1 MCLLCGYGFFK
12 ARSHKRMSISTAVLM
27 GGDSRI
33 CQAGVTRLTSFIV
46 AEIISVEFRV
56 LKNRYWFGNQEQ
68 TFLPFKLL
76 MLTVSI

>member
-1 MCLLCGYGFFK
+1 
-12 ARSHKRMSISTAVLM
+12 MSISTAALM

-56 LKNRYWFGNQEQ
+56 LKNRYLSGNQEQ

>member
-12 ARSHKRMSISTAVLM
+12 ARSHKRMSISTAALM

-56 LKNRYWFGNQEQ
+56 LKEWVVGSQEQ

-76 MLTVSI
+76 MLTISA